1 MDAESGEDENM
12 TWQVHEGDKNGE
24 ADEMNVE
31 DDSKDEVMHIW
42 EWCVVPNEENWRSS
56 KADDH
61 LMIVCWWR
69 SCDVDDFF

>member
-31 DDSKDEVMHIW
+31 DETR
-42 EWCVVPNEENWRSS
+42 WCISESDVLFPMKRIGGQ
-56 KADDH
+56 AR
-61 LMIVCWWR
+61 LMTT
-69 SCDVDDFF
+69 